1 MAEVPEWYTAFV
13 GAVVARLPR
22 DIDEATARGLTD
34 SPDNLE
40 EALRG
45 LLGGVE
51 AGGGTIDADA
61 PLQNDK
67 STEGWQLLQDHSEP
81 GQISAD
87 TIELAIFIEE
97 GQPDLIGEDMVE
109 HMLAIESKLGQRHAE
124 YLIDNQK
131 AIPEEF
137 RRYSVIFPGTIWT
150 DSVGNHYV
158 PYIKYRQEVWTI
170 DFGIVEGG
178 VDDRDRYVRP
188 IA

>member
-1 MAEVPEWYTAFV
+1 MAEVPEWYAAFV

-22 DIDEATARGLTD
+22 DIDEATAKVLTE
-34 SPDNLE
+34 SPEALE

-51 AGGGTIDADA
+51 AGGSIDANA
-61 PLQNDK
+61 PFHNDK
-67 STEGWQLLQDHSEP
+67 TTEGWQLLVDESEP
-81 GQISAD
+81 SQISAD
-87 TIELAIFIEE
+87 SIEMVIFIEE

-109 HMLAIESKLGQRHAE
+109 HVLAIPSKLGQRHAE
-124 YLIDNQK
+124 YLIDHQSV
-131 AIPEEF
+131 IPEEF
-137 RRYSVIFPGTIWT
+137 RRYSVIFPGTVWT

-158 PYIKYRQEVWTI
+158 PYIKYRQEEWTI

-188 IA
+188 LA

>member
-1 MAEVPEWYTAFV
+1 MAEVPEWYAAFV

-22 DIDEATARGLTD
+22 DIDEATAKGLTE
-34 SPDNLE
+34 SPEALE

-51 AGGGTIDADA
+51 AGGSIDASA
-61 PLQNDK
+61 PFQNDK
-67 STEGWQLLQDHSEP
+67 TSEGWQLQVDESEP
-81 GQISAD
+81 AKISAD
-87 TIELAIFIEE
+87 SIELAIFIEE

-109 HMLAIESKLGQRHAE
+109 HLLAIPSKLGQRHAE
-124 YLIDNQK
+124 YLIDHQGV
-131 AIPEEF
+131 IPEEF
-137 RRYSVIFPGTIWT
+137 RRYSVIFPGTVWT

-158 PYIKYRQEVWTI
+158 PYIKYRQEAWTI

-188 IA
+188 LA

>member
-1 MAEVPEWYTAFV
+1 MADVPEWYTAFV

-22 DIDEATARGLTD
+22 DIDEATARGLTE
-34 SPDNLE
+34 SPESLE

-45 LLGGVE
+45 LLSAVESGGS
-51 AGGGTIDADA
+51 IDTNA

-67 STEGWQLLQDHSEP
+67 SSEGWKLLKDQSEP
-81 GQISAD
+81 AQISAD
-87 TIELAIFIEE
+87 SIELVIFIEE

-109 HMLAIESKLGQRHAE
+109 HVLAIESKLGQRHAE
-124 YLIDNQK
+124 YLIDNQQ

-137 RRYSVIFPGTIWT
+137 RRYSVIFPGTLWT

-158 PYIKYRQEVWTI
+158 PYIRYRQENWTI

-188 IA
+188 LA

>member
-1 MAEVPEWYTAFV
+1 MAEVPEWYAAFV

-22 DIDEATARGLTD
+22 DIDEATAKGLTD
-34 SPDNLE
+34 SPDALE
-40 EALRG
+40 TALRG

-51 AGGGTIDADA
+51 SGGSIDATA
-61 PLQNDK
+61 PFANDK
-67 STEGWQLLQDHSEP
+67 TGEGWQMLEDQSEP
-81 GQISAD
+81 AQISAD
-87 TIELAIFIEE
+87 SIEMVLFIEE

-109 HMLAIESKLGQRHAE
+109 HVLAIPSRLGQRHAE
-124 YLIDNQK
+124 YLMEHQGM
-131 AIPEEF
+131 IPEEF

-158 PYIKYRQEVWTI
+158 PYIKYRQEEWTI

-178 VDDRDRYVRP
+178 VDDRDRYVRA

>member
-45 LLGGVE
+45 LLDAVE
-51 AGGGTIDADA
+51 AGGSVNTEG

-67 STEGWQLLQDHSEP
+67 SSEGWKLLQDQPEP
-81 GQISAD
+81 DQISAA
-87 TIELAIFIEE
+87 TMELAIFIEE
-97 GQPDLIGEDMVE
+97 GQLDLIGEDMVE

-124 YLIDNQK
+124 YLIDNQHV
-131 AIPEEF
+131 IPEEF
-137 RRYSVIFPGTIWT
+137 RRYSVIFPGTLWT

-158 PYIKYRQEVWTI
+158 PYIKYRQENWTI

-188 IA
+188 LA